1 MRTSLQ
7 SRIFVL
13 DDLIIFPH
21 KVFVF
26 NYTNKNCVC
35 LGKQSYCQIIL
46 SNVDVYKLE
55 IINSVIASEEFEH
68 QQLYKN
74 FLHIQEYYTI
84 FSWITIRPSV
94 SNCRNHYIKNKSLYP
109 LNIYEQYENKL
120 LKIPRSSSTQ
130 IF

>member
-26 NYTNKNCVC
+26 NYTNKNCVR

-74 FLHIQEYYTI
+74 FFYI
-84 FSWITIRPSV
+84 FKNITQF
-94 SNCRNHYIKNKSLYP
+94 
-109 LNIYEQYENKL
+109 LN
-120 LKIPRSSSTQ
+120 
-130 IF
+130 